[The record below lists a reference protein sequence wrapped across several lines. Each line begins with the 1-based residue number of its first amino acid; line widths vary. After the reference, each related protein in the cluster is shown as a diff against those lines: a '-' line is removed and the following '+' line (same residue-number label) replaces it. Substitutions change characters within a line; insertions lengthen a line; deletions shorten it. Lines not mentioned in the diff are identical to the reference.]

1 MAGDMERD
9 ARLILRAE
17 DRASK
22 TFDQVAASIK
32 RVRQEIADQSKAVQ
46 EGRGDISAYNKALDE
61 LKAAGDD
68 LVKGQSLI
76 RQFEGQGEA
85 ISRAEERLRSAT
97 AALDAYR
104 TKVGQNPTDTQA
116 SQIEKKVASVTRAQ
130 EKLEQAQQRLTVIE
144 GRMERA
150 GIATNN
156 LEQQFDQMAS
166 AAVEAAQGIAAA
178 KNAIDDYPNAVRAA
192 AAAADEFR
200 AAQEFAGR
208 DTSFLSGGEF
218 DRLQGLD
225 SAKAKLA
232 ELNQLEQM
240 AAREAAQAATIE
252 KQRRAEQLVGIN
264 QILQGNDALDAQF
277 KELAA
282 DQARLK
288 DLDAFRQIGTDAA
301 ESAVKVERYSASV
314 QNLGNDFRSFSS
326 EVRSALG
333 GTNSSLQDI
342 GQALAQIDASANTL
356 ENPKLKIN
364 ELQASAGKL
373 SIAIAT
379 LDRTARQIDGFRQI
393 QTDVQAA
400 EAAFAEAQQEV
411 LRLARAVGSADE
423 PVEALER
430 ELTQAQRALSAAGI
444 AMQKTRNDAVKMGDG
459 LRKAGIDTDN
469 LEAEMER
476 LRGSALRA
484 GKTLE
489 GLNNTR
495 QGKGGFLGLN
505 PFEMQNLGFQVNDVF
520 TQLASGTPIF
530 QVLAQQ
536 GGQIIQLFQG
546 LGSTLLRLAPIIGG
560 VLLVLSPFISAM
572 LQASQA
578 TDALRTANTL
588 LAGSGQEG
596 GQAAAAAYAE
606 ASIQLQNLG
615 ASAKD
620 ATAVLT
626 TFRDSGLDPSGL
638 EAFAS
643 AIDLAAKGGAD
654 MTETAKLL
662 ADALSGGS
670 KEVEA
675 LNDKFNILTPTE
687 EAQIEKMIESGQ
699 ESEARRIIFEKFEET
714 SQRMADSARGPWSRA
729 WDDLTFAFRNF
740 TRTISD
746 TAPFR
751 ALGRAL
757 DWVGEKIRGVMEDL
771 TYFFNYASKRGFLQT
786 VADGINA
793 ANGNGA
799 MVRNDAGA
807 RAANDF
813 ARRGGRPRPGT
824 PFPGETAG
832 ETREGNRAIR
842 ERKRDLEEAQ
852 AATKKLSREET
863 AAAARR
869 KALRTAVGSSEER
882 KLQGDLAA
890 QAALVKFDDDA
901 AKKAAAAAKKKNSA
915 ASKEARAAQTLAN
928 QRRSIEEQLVRDLD
942 SLEAKVDKTTVQSLQ
957 DRLDT
962 VDKGYTALFQKVEE
976 FKRKGGTE
984 IDGQSVE
991 EYEAAVR
998 AQLAVLRNQEQM
1010 KFYEESINAAI
1021 KDRADQIAAVNDAM
1035 DRGDISGADATREVE
1050 EIISRFSPQISQ
1062 LASDA
1067 IKFAQSLR
1075 TAVPDPKLEAFIS
1088 KFERVTQQNSAGQ
1101 DRNLAKNFA
1110 QSVITDEARKLDEI
1124 IKQRDSLVAA
1134 ENTLVELGVK
1144 SRTAAQSA
1152 IEAAYARTTPL
1163 VSEQARVLD
1172 ELLKQFVTAYPE
1184 MQTFYDTWQ
1193 AKLQGIAATSQY
1205 VDARF
1210 TQLKGGIDSLI
1221 TGNALTGIDS
1231 MAQAFARLALGQQG
1245 ALDTL
1250 KDIGAAFANFI
1261 AETLIGLAKLILQ
1274 MLILS
1279 AVEKA
1284 TGIPVGALLKFM
1296 NATGLHTGGIVGQER
1311 TFSRRVP
1318 EAAFYGAPRY
1328 HGGGIAGFAPDEVPA
1343 ILKRNEEVLDESDP
1357 RHRFNLGGGGDT
1369 GGGDG
1374 GDGLMQ
1380 NILVL
1385 DPAELANAMAGP
1397 AGRKMVITHIRQNAS
1412 TVGQLVNN
1420 GKGN

>member
-76 RQFEGQGEA
+76 RQFEGQAEA
-85 ISRAEERLRSAT
+85 INRAEERLKSAT
-97 AALDAYR
+97 AALDTYR
-104 TKVGQNPTDTQA
+104 TKVGQNPTDSQA
-116 SQIEKKVASVTRAQ
+116 GQIEKKIASVTRAQ

-150 GIATNN
+150 GIATND
-156 LEQQFDQMAS
+156 LETQFDQMAS

-192 AAAADEFR
+192 TAAAEEFR
-200 AAQEFAGR
+200 AAQEFAGK

-218 DRLQGLD
+218 ERLQGLD

-232 ELNQLEQM
+232 ELAALEQM
-240 AAREAAQAATIE
+240 TAREAAQAATIE
-252 KQRRAEQLVGIN
+252 KQRRAEQLTGIN

-282 DQARLK
+282 DEARLK
-288 DLDAFRQIGTDAA
+288 DLNAFRQIGTDAA
-301 ESAVKVERYSASV
+301 EGAVKVERYAASV
-314 QNLGNDFRSFSS
+314 QNLGNDFQSFSS

-333 GTNSSLQDI
+333 GTTTALQDVS
-342 GQALAQIDASANTL
+342 QAIKQIDVSAETL
-356 ENPKLKIN
+356 SNPKLAIN
-364 ELQASAGKL
+364 DLQSSAGKL
-373 SIAIAT
+373 TIAIAT

-393 QTDVQAA
+393 QADVQNA
-400 EAAFAEAQQEV
+400 EAAFAEAQAEV
-411 LRLARAVGSADE
+411 LRLARAVGTADE

-430 ELTQAQRALSAAGI
+430 ELAQAQRALTAAGL
-444 AMQKTRNDAVKMGDG
+444 AMQKTRNDAVRMGEG
-459 LRKAGIDTDN
+459 LRKAGVDTNN
-469 LEAEMER
+469 LENEMNQ
-476 LRGSALRA
+476 LRGSAVKA
-484 GKTLE
+484 GTTLE
-489 GLNNTR
+489 GLNNQR

-536 GGQIIQLFQG
+536 GGQIIQLFRG
-546 LGSTLLRLAPIIGG
+546 LGSTLLRFAPIIGG

-578 TDALRTANTL
+578 ADAFRTANTL

-615 ASAKD
+615 ASAED

-626 TFRDSGLDPSGL
+626 TFRDSGLDPAAITS
-638 EAFAS
+638 FAN
-643 AIDLAAKGGAD
+643 AVDLAAKGGAD
-654 MTETAKLL
+654 LTETAKLL

-675 LNDKFNILTPTE
+675 LNDKFNILTPSE

-699 ESEARRIIFEKFEET
+699 ESEARRMVFEKFEET

-746 TAPFR
+746 AAPFR
-751 ALGRAL
+751 ALGRFL
-757 DWVGEKIRGVMEDL
+757 DYIGEKIRGVMEDL

-793 ANGNGA
+793 SNGNA
-799 MVRNDAGA
+799 ALVRGDAGA
-807 RAANDF
+807 QAANEF
-813 ARRGGRPRPGT
+813 ARRKGRPKT
-824 PFPGETAG
+824 AFPGETVG

-842 ERKRDLEEAQ
+842 ERQRDLEEAT

-869 KALRTAVGSSEER
+869 KALRSAKGSSEER
-882 KLQGDLAA
+882 KIQGDLAA

-901 AKKAAAAAKKKNSA
+901 AKKAAAASKKKGA
-915 ASKEARAAQTLAN
+915 AANKEARAAQTLAN

-942 SLEAKVDKTTVQSLQ
+942 SLEAKVDKTTVQSLA

-962 VDKGYTALFQKVEE
+962 VDKGYTAIFQKIEE

-984 IDGQSVE
+984 IEGQSVSD
-991 EYEAAVR
+991 YEATVR
-998 AQLAVLRNQEQM
+998 AQIGILRNQEQM
-1010 KFYEESINAAI
+1010 KFYEESISAAI

-1035 DRGDISGADATREVE
+1035 DRGDTTAADATREVE
-1050 EIISRFSPQISQ
+1050 EIISKFAPQISQ
-1062 LASDA
+1062 LSTDA
-1067 IKFAQSLR
+1067 IAFATSLR

-1088 KFERVTQQNSAGQ
+1088 KFERVSQQNSAGQ

-1163 VSEQARVLD
+1163 VAEQARVLD

-1210 TQLKGGIDSLI
+1210 TQLKGGIDGLI
-1221 TGNALTGIDS
+1221 TGNALTGIDA

-1261 AETLIGLAKLILQ
+1261 AETLIGIAKLILQ

-1296 NATGLHTGGIVGQER
+1296 NATGLHTGGVVGQER
-1311 TFSRRVP
+1311 TFGRRVP
-1318 EAAFYGAPRY
+1318 EAAFLGAPRY
-1328 HGGGIAGFAPDEVPA
+1328 HGGGVAGFAPDEVPA
-1343 ILKRNEEVLDESDP
+1343 ILKRNEEVLTESDP
-1357 RHRFNLGGGGDT
+1357 RHRFNLGS
-1369 GGGDG
+1369 GDG
-1374 GDGLMQ
+1374 GGEGGGPEMTR
-1380 NILVL
+1380 NILVM
-1385 DPAELANAMAGP
+1385 DPSELANAMAGP
-1397 AGRKMVITHIRQNAS
+1397 AGEKMVINHIRRNAA
-1412 TVGQLVNN
+1412 TVGQMTNG
-1420 GKGN
+1420 GKG